1 MIEMKKFKQMKTV
14 TCECGEEILL
24 VPDVKAMGKA
34 IDDHVDLHLHNLRA
48 PACTATEA
56 DRLRDILIAQV
67 LRIASQ
73 SDDEE
78 A

>member
-1 MIEMKKFKQMKTV
+1 MEEMTKFNHMKKV

-24 VPDVKAMGKA
+24 VPDLKAMGKA
-34 IDDHVDLHLHNLRA
+34 IEDHVDLHIHHLRA

-56 DRLRDILIAQV
+56 DRLRDVLIAQV
-67 LRIASQ
+67 LSLASQ